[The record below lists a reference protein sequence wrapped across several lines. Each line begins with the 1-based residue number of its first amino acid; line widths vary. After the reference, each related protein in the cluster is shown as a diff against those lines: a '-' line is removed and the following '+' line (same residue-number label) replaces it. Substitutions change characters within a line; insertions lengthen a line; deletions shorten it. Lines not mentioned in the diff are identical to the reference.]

1 MKHDN
6 LESSINKSRWFV
18 AILFG
23 AVIGSYLI
31 WFYVFQQEPLSKNS
45 GDWGT
50 FGDFV
55 GGILNPLVAFS
66 AFYWLTVS
74 VLIQKKELS
83 KTTEALIETSKAQK
97 EQAQTQSRQRFE
109 GTFFQLIS
117 LHQEIVKSI
126 DLYNS
131 DKEHSTT
138 GRDCFSVFYKRFK
151 KQFELTTITTIKPHL
166 KKSGFLIGAVPALHT
181 LPQNEVEEAQT
192 KIETINAAYIDF
204 YDKNQSE
211 IGHYFRSLY
220 NIVKFIHNSDIEDKR
235 LYSNLLR
242 AQLSVNEMTLL
253 FYNCLSDLGYE
264 KFKPLIEEYSL
275 LKGIPNKMLIN
286 IIEHKKHYDKSAFGN
301 KKHNKAPKSTT
312 SP

>member
-1 MKHDN
+1 MSLTRFGDKHMKNDD
-6 LESSINKSRWFV
+6 LEGAIKSSRLFIG
-18 AILFG
+18 ILFCL
-23 AVIGSYLI
+23 VIGGYAV
-31 WFYVFQQEPLSKNS
+31 WFYVVQHQALSLNS

-74 VLIQKKELS
+74 VLIQKKEFS
-83 KTTEALIETSKAQK
+83 KTAEALEETSKAQK
-97 EQAQTQSRQRFE
+97 EQALTQSRQRFE
-109 GTFFQLIS
+109 GTFFQLLS

-131 DKEHSTT
+131 RTKRTT
-138 GRDCFSVFYKRFK
+138 KGRDCFKVFYDRFK
-151 KQFELTTITTIKPHL
+151 REFDDTVYCLINNVEKTNIVGIEKEKAMYRDPEKEALIKPKL
-166 KKSGFLIGAVPALHT
+166 KV
-181 LPQNEVEEAQT
+181 
-192 KIETINAAYIDF
+192 INSAYLDF

-220 NIVKFIHNSDIEDKR
+220 NIAKFIHTSDIEDKC

-242 AQLSVNEMTLL
+242 AQLSVNEMMLI
-253 FYNCLSDLGYE
+253 FYNCLSDLGGN

-275 LKGIPNKMLIN
+275 LKGIPKDLLMMTP
-286 IIEHKKHYDKSAFGN
+286 EHECHYDENAFGLMR
-301 KKHNKAPKSTT
+301 
-312 SP
+312 

>member
-1 MKHDN
+1 MN
-6 LESSINKSRWFV
+6 TQTLEKAIIRSRWFV
-18 AILFG
+18 AAIFG
-23 AVIGSYLI
+23 ITVGTYAI
-31 WFYVFQQEPLSKNS
+31 WFNFIQLQDISAS
-45 GDWGT
+45 SSDWGS

-66 AFYWLTVS
+66 AFYWLTIS
-74 VLIQKKELS
+74 VLIQKQELS
-83 KTTEALIETSKAQK
+83 ETKIALVASSKALE
-97 EQAQTQSRQRFE
+97 EQALTQSRQRFE

-131 DKEHSTT
+131 DNEHSTT

-151 KQFELTTITTIKPHL
+151 KQFEETAVFKIKPSL
-166 KKSGFLIGAVPALHT
+166 KHSDILVGKFPKLDSFPKETVLETVS
-181 LPQNEVEEAQT
+181 
-192 KIETINAAYIDF
+192 KIETINSAYMKF

-253 FYNCLSDLGYE
+253 FYNCLSTLGRE

-275 LKGIPNKMLIN
+275 LKGIPETMLVN
-286 IIEHKKHYDKSAFGN
+286 IHYHKKLYAETAFGV
-301 KKHNKAPKSTT
+301 KKT
-312 SP
+312 